1 MDLYKEEE
9 LVVEKINNVKERL
22 QKELD
27 KEKLD
32 KGKIL
37 EISKELDKI
46 IIKYYNNNKL
56 VEREKHK

>member
-1 MDLYKEEE
+1 M
-9 LVVEKINNVKERL
+9 EKINNVKERL
-22 QKELD
+22 QKELG

-32 KGKIL
+32 KDKIL